1 MPSANGKPDPR
12 RNSILG
18 FSKTC
23 LSKLDGK
30 FFLKAIMHAKCP
42 KGKGPAKKPPPPP
55 PPSMVWPEIYRFTG
69 TVQFTKGQVTHEH
82 IPGDFKKTKVKCV
95 LCCLPCMC

>member
-12 RNSILG
+12 RSSIVG

-23 LSKLDGK
+23 LNKLDGK

-42 KGKGPAKKPPPPP
+42 KGKGPTKKQPPP

-69 TVQFTKGQVTHEH
+69 TVQYPGRYTHKTML
-82 IPGDFKKTKVKCV
+82 GDFKKTKVMCV
-95 LCCLPCMC
+95 LCCLACMC